1 MVIPDTNPEEKVD
14 NQNNQ
19 FIYIWI
25 DILGF
30 REELKTEDE
39 DIYERLFK
47 IRDKFNNKFSES
59 KINAEETFSI
69 SDSLVIV
76 CNLSVNLNR
85 LIEVLAKLQI
95 EFILGQE
102 KLIRG
107 AIAIGRI
114 AQKLYYENKDRKRDV
129 FLISNGVLEAYKL
142 ESQYVNWPIIATT
155 DEVLKKIRQLQK
167 IPNDDELFNLKRIFG
182 KNNGFMYFI
191 DFLQYL
197 PDEKRNHFEIFLKEN
212 IRKFENEKTI
222 FEKYYWLLRYYEKK
236 FGFQNDFL
244 ESFTNG
250 VLL

>member
-59 KINAEETFSI
+59 EINAEEIFSI

-76 CNLSVNLNR
+76 CNLSINLNQ
-85 LIEVLAKLQI
+85 LVEVLARLQI
-95 EFILGQE
+95 GFILEQK

-129 FLISNGVLEAYKL
+129 FLISNGLVEAYKL

-155 DEVLKKIRQLQK
+155 DEVLKKIR
-167 IPNDDELFNLKRIFG
+167 
-182 KNNGFMYFI
+182 
-191 DFLQYL
+191 
-197 PDEKRNHFEIFLKEN
+197 
-212 IRKFENEKTI
+212 
-222 FEKYYWLLRYYEKK
+222 
-236 FGFQNDFL
+236 
-244 ESFTNG
+244 
-250 VLL
+250 